1 MTAPWLMPEWVKTE
15 GSALTSFLNL
25 SMFDPMGDL
34 TNPGSDD
41 PLAPTSNFG
50 AAAPVTRPSRP
61 PMGGGAGDSRYGQEL
76 HSVTIRARQRTFYI
90 DLKQSSSGKFL
101 KISEK
106 SRGGQKT
113 TIIFDI
119 EDLPAFIAALNEM
132 QGKL

>member
-1 MTAPWLMPEWVKTE
+1 
-15 GSALTSFLNL
+15 
-25 SMFDPMGDL
+25 MFDPMGDL

-50 AAAPVTRPSRP
+50 VSPAPRPSRP
-61 PMGGGAGDSRYGQEL
+61 PMGGGAGGGAGRYGEEL

-132 QGKL
+132 QTKL

>member
-1 MTAPWLMPEWVKTE
+1 
-15 GSALTSFLNL
+15 
-25 SMFDPMGDL
+25 MGDL

-41 PLAPTSNFG
+41 PLAPTSNFAEAP
-50 AAAPVTRPSRP
+50 AARPPRA
-61 PMGGGAGDSRYGQEL
+61 PMGGGSSSRYGEEL

-90 DLKQSSSGKFL
+90 DLKQSGSGKFL

-119 EDLPAFIAALNEM
+119 EDLPAFIAALQEM
-132 QGKL
+132 QTKL